1 MTEPVVSLPV
11 MSWSNGQTAHDEVL
25 VIAVID
31 YSFWANTVRL
41 GSPRAG
47 FAPTNVVLDFMPHF
61 CIEIVLDK
69 GVSKSMF

>member
-1 MTEPVVSLPV
+1 MTEPVVSPPV
-11 MSWSNGQTAHDEVL
+11 MSWSNGQTAHDEVY